1 MNKTFKTAFMT
12 TIATMVTLSAFA
24 ADYTK
29 GVVTKL
35 DTKAKKVTIKHEEL
49 KNLGMPGMT
58 MVFKVK
64 DDVVLGKL
72 KAGAPVEFIADRV
85 DGALTVVDVK

>member
-1 MNKTFKTAFMT
+1 MKSPIKFTFLTVASAMIAF
-12 TIATMVTLSAFA
+12 SAFA
-24 ADYTK
+24 TDYTK

-64 DDVVLGKL
+64 DDAVLGKL
-72 KAGAPVEFIADRV
+72 KAGAPIEFVADRV
-85 DGALTVVDVK
+85 DGALTVVDIK